1 MRRPS
6 SPRALRWW
14 GLAASTLVALTG
26 YLAGSPDKHDA
37 PWIAGVVLWAVA
49 AGALVWLW
57 LGLRGPALD
66 RRWLLVTGALWAL
79 PFLLAPPLGSHDI
92 YAYACQGQLFNAGYD
107 LYRVGPDALPCT
119 WLDHVPPLWHSTPT
133 PYGPLWIAIEGLAAK
148 LAGHSLIIAVTAL
161 RLFAIL
167 ATLLGVAGG
176 VRLAER
182 CGAGPGRFV
191 HLAAISPLIMIHV
204 ISGAHNDELL
214 AALVLAAL
222 AVAAT
227 DPDRLGLRTT
237 LTGMGF
243 GLAAGVKVTAL
254 VAAPFAVLLLT
265 RGRARATALAG
276 SGLVAVIAVT
286 YLVLA
291 ELTGHGL
298 GFLHA
303 LSSTSD
309 LVQWLS
315 LPTGVGMAIG
325 YALRVIG
332 LDSDTFGA
340 AVAVTRAIG
349 LVVLALILV
358 LLWWRALRRVRSA
371 PEPSSATAS
380 VLTAA
385 GLALLAT
392 AALGPVFYAWYAIGG
407 LAVLAATPLAGRLRT
422 VVTAAAGGLIFL
434 TLPDSLGLAT
444 KTKVPGAFL
453 DVALLVTLAVR
464 GARGRARARL
474 LGPTSE

>member
-1 MRRPS
+1 MRRPWS
-6 SPRALRWW
+6 LRALRWW
-14 GLAASTLVALTG
+14 GVVASTLVALTG

-37 PWIAGVVLWAVA
+37 AWIAGVALWAVA

-57 LGLRGPALD
+57 LGLRAHEPS

-107 LYRVGPDALPCT
+107 LYRVGPDTLPCT

-133 PYGPLWIAIEGLAAK
+133 PYGPLWIAIEGAAAK
-148 LAGHSLIIAVTAL
+148 FAGTSLILVVTAL
-161 RLFAIL
+161 RLFAIA
-167 ATLLGVAGG
+167 ATFLGVAGG

-182 CGAGPGRFV
+182 CGGDPGRFV
-191 HLAAISPLIMIHV
+191 HLAAISPLIMVHV
-204 ISGAHNDELL
+204 VSGAHNDELL
-214 AALVLAAL
+214 AALVLGSL
-222 AVAAT
+222 AIAAT
-227 DPDRLGLRTT
+227 GPDRLGLRTT
-237 LTGMGF
+237 LTGIGF

-254 VAAPFAVLLLT
+254 VAAPFALLLLA
-265 RGRARATALAG
+265 RGRARMTALAG
-276 SGLVAVIAVT
+276 AATVAVIALT

-315 LPTGVGMAIG
+315 LPTGVGMAVG
-325 YALRVIG
+325 YALRVAG
-332 LDSDTFGA
+332 VGSFGA
-340 AVAVTRAIG
+340 AVAVARAIG
-349 LVVLALILV
+349 FIVLAVLLVV
-358 LLWWRALRRVRSA
+358 LWWRALRRVRSSG
-371 PEPSSATAS
+371 ESATAD
-380 VLTAA
+380 VVTAA

-392 AALGPVFYAWYAIGG
+392 AVLGPVFYAWYAIGG

-422 VVTAAAGGLIFL
+422 AVTAAAGGLIFL

-444 KTKVPGAFL
+444 KTKVPGALF

-464 GARGRARARL
+464 GARRRARARL
-474 LGPTSE
+474 LGPTAE

>member
-1 MRRPS
+1 MRRPWS
-6 SPRALRWW
+6 LRALRWW
-14 GLAASTLVALTG
+14 GAVASSMVALTG
-26 YLAGSPDKHDA
+26 YLAGSPDRHDA
-37 PWIAGVVLWAVA
+37 AWIAGVALWAVA
-49 AGALVWLW
+49 AAALVWLW
-57 LGLRGPALD
+57 LGLRAHEPGP
-66 RRWLLVTGALWAL
+66 RWLLVTGALWAL

-133 PYGPLWIAIEGLAAK
+133 PYGPLWIAVEGAAAK
-148 LAGHSLIIAVTAL
+148 LAGTSLILVVTVL
-161 RLFAIL
+161 RLFAI
-167 ATLLGVAGG
+167 AAALLGVAGG
-176 VRLAER
+176 IRLAER
-182 CGAGPGRFV
+182 CGAVPGRFV
-191 HLAAISPLIMIHV
+191 HLAAISPLIMVHV
-204 ISGAHNDELL
+204 VSGAHNDELL

-227 DPDRLGLRTT
+227 GPERLGMRTA
-237 LTGMGF
+237 LTGIGI
-243 GLAAGVKVTAL
+243 GLAAGIKVTAL

-276 SGLVAVIAVT
+276 AATLAVIALT

-325 YALRVIG
+325 YALRVAG

-349 LVVLALILV
+349 LAVLAVLLI
-358 LLWWRALRRVRSA
+358 LLWWRALRRARS
-371 PEPSSATAS
+371 STVSGTAD
-380 VLTAA
+380 VVTAA

-407 LAVLAATPLAGRLRT
+407 LAVLATTPLAGRLRT
-422 VVTAAAGGLIFL
+422 GVTAAAGGLIFL

-444 KTKVPGAFL
+444 KTKVPGALF

-464 GARGRARARL
+464 WARRRARARL
-474 LGPTSE
+474 LGTGS

>member
-6 SPRALRWW
+6 SPGALRWW
-14 GLAASTLVALTG
+14 GVVASSLVALTG
-26 YLAGSPDKHDA
+26 YLAGSPDRQDA
-37 PWIAGVVLWAVA
+37 AWIAGVALWAVA
-49 AGALVWLW
+49 AAALVWLW
-57 LGLRGPALD
+57 LGLREHEMGV
-66 RRWLLVTGALWAL
+66 RWLLVTGALWAL

-92 YAYACQGQLFNAGYD
+92 YAYACQGQLFDAGFD

-133 PYGPLWIAIEGLAAK
+133 PYGPLWIALEGAAAK
-148 LAGHSLIIAVTAL
+148 LAGGSLIAVVTLL
-161 RLFAIL
+161 RLFAIG
-167 ATLLGVAGG
+167 ATLLAVAGG

-182 CGAGPGRFV
+182 CGGNPRQFV
-191 HLAAISPLIMIHV
+191 HLAAIGPLILVHV
-204 ISGAHNDELL
+204 VSGAHNDELL

-227 DPDRLGLRTT
+227 GPDRLGLRTA
-237 LTGMGF
+237 LSGIGF

-276 SGLVAVIAVT
+276 GAFLAVIALV

-291 ELTGHGL
+291 ALTGHGL

-325 YALRVIG
+325 YALRVAG
-332 LDSDTFGA
+332 LGPGAFGT
-340 AVAVTRAIG
+340 AVAVTRTIG
-349 LVVLALILV
+349 LVGLAVLLV
-358 LLWWRALRRVRSA
+358 LLWWRALRRVRSST
-371 PEPSSATAS
+371 ESATAD
-380 VLTAA
+380 VVTAA

-407 LAVLAATPLAGRLRT
+407 LAVLAATPLAGRLRIGVT
-422 VVTAAAGGLIFL
+422 VAVGGLIFL

-444 KTKVPGAFL
+444 KTKVPGALL
-453 DVALLVTLAVR
+453 DVAIVVTLAVR
-464 GARGRARARL
+464 WTRRQT
-474 LGPTSE
+474 PTNVA